1 MLKSVLVIG
10 GGISGIQAAIDLAE
24 MGVKVHLVEESPSIG
39 GHMARLDKTFPT
51 NDCAMCILGPKMV
64 EVSRHPNITLLT
76 NSQVANVQGH
86 VGNFQ
91 VKVQK
96 EPRFVDEN
104 KCTGCAMC
112 VEKCPVKAPNEH
124 FAGMGERK
132 AIYIPF
138 PQAIPRKAII
148 EAENCLYFQKNIC
161 RVCEKICFAGAID
174 FEQRPET
181 IDLNVGAIIAAT
193 GFGTY
198 DPSQIKEYG
207 YGIYKDVI
215 THLQLEGLI
224 SASGPTAGNLLQPSD
239 GKVPHRIAFIQ
250 CVGSRNAKANPYCCS
265 ICCMF
270 ATKESIL
277 IKEHN
282 PEADVYIF
290 FTDLRTAGKGSL
302 EYINRAKQEYKVN
315 YIRSRPGEITW
326 EPKTNNLKVLYNVGR
341 EVRSKEVDLIVL
353 VTTLLPKQGAK
364 RLSDVLGIELNEH
377 CFFKIKDPLSSP
389 TDTNV
394 PGIFVCGFCGGPTNI
409 TESVLQASG
418 AAARAME
425 WIRRL

>member
-1 MLKSVLVIG
+1 
-10 GGISGIQAAIDLAE
+10 
-24 MGVKVHLVEESPSIG
+24 
-39 GHMARLDKTFPT
+39 
-51 NDCAMCILGPKMV
+51 
-64 EVSRHPNITLLT
+64 
-76 NSQVANVQGH
+76 
-86 VGNFQ
+86 
-91 VKVQK
+91 
-96 EPRFVDEN
+96 
-104 KCTGCAMC
+104 
-112 VEKCPVKAPNEH
+112 
-124 FAGMGERK
+124 
-132 AIYIPF
+132 
-138 PQAIPRKAII
+138 
-148 EAENCLYFQKNIC
+148 
-161 RVCEKICFAGAID
+161 
-174 FEQRPET
+174 
-181 IDLNVGAIIAAT
+181 
-193 GFGTY
+193 
-198 DPSQIKEYG
+198 
-207 YGIYKDVI
+207 
-215 THLQLEGLI
+215 
-224 SASGPTAGNLLQPSD
+224 
-239 GKVPHRIAFIQ
+239 
-250 CVGSRNAKANPYCCS
+250 
-265 ICCMF
+265 MF

-282 PEADVYIF
+282 SEADVYIF

-326 EPKTNNLKVLYNVGR
+326 EPETNSLKVLYNVGR
-341 EVRSKEVDLIVL
+341 EVRSKEVDLVVL